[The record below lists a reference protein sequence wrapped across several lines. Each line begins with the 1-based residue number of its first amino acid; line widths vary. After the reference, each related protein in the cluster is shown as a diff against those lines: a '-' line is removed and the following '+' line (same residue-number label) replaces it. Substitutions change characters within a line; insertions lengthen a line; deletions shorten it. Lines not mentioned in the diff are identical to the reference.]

1 MTTAE
6 IDAHAARFHPVLDL
20 LARKLLEDEKHI
32 GVEFPYVTE
41 PNGAWRTMPA
51 SASAGYRPDGWT
63 HGNWFCGF
71 WVGLLVAAHL
81 WTKKPLYL
89 TLAEE
94 RMRLVAERANDPNT
108 HDIGFI
114 FLSSALPLLQVTNE
128 HRHRDVALKAA
139 DQLRRRLVMTE
150 RGAYISSWGP
160 ITDPRGRCSSAIDT
174 MANIPLLYW
183 AAKASGDAS
192 YALAGVA
199 HAEMSRAFIRP
210 DNSTFHAL
218 EYDPVTGERKRGY
231 TFQGLND
238 GSFWSRG
245 QCWAVRGYVATA
257 IVTGVP
263 SYLRLAETLAE
274 RFLER
279 LGSMPVP
286 PYDFDD
292 STPGRPLDSAAGAI
306 LVSSLLDIAALQS
319 VPERAAYWQ
328 KHALTMLDHLVRECL
343 AREESH
349 RGILKHGCYSWP
361 HRDGVDSAVMFGDY
375 YFIEAVCKLV
385 MPGRF
390 APLLSPLADPKQTI

>member
-1 MTTAE
+1 MTTP
-6 IDAHAARFHPVLDL
+6 DVNAHANRYGPVLDL
-20 LARKLLEDEKHI
+20 LARKLLEDEGRI
-32 GVEFPYVTE
+32 GVAFPYVTDAS
-41 PNGAWRTMPA
+41 GAWRTMLA
-51 SASAGYRPDGWT
+51 SESAGYRPDGWT

-81 WTKKPLYL
+81 WTRKPLYL
-89 TLAEE
+89 ALAEE

-114 FLSSALPLLQVTNE
+114 FLSSALPLWQVTGDQ
-128 HRHRDVALKAA
+128 RHQDVALKAA

-160 ITDPRGRCSSAIDT
+160 MTDPRGRCSSAIDT

-183 AAKASGDAS
+183 AAQASGDAG

-199 HAEMSRAFIRP
+199 HAEMTRAFIRP
-210 DNSTFHAL
+210 DHSTFHAV
-218 EYDPVTGERKRGY
+218 EYDPVSGARKRGY
-231 TFQGLND
+231 TFQGSSD
-238 GSFWSRG
+238 SSFWSRG
-245 QCWAVRGYVATA
+245 QCWAIRGYVATA
-257 IVTGVP
+257 LATGIP
-263 SYLRLAETLAE
+263 SYVTLAETLAE

-279 LGSMPVP
+279 LGPMPVP

-292 STPGRPLDSAAGAI
+292 ASPTRPLDSSAGAI

-319 VPERAAYWQ
+319 DPARAAHWQ
-328 KHALTMLDHLVRECL
+328 KRALTLLDNLIRECL
-343 AREESH
+343 AREDTH
-349 RGILKHGCYSWP
+349 RGMLKHGCYSWP

-375 YFIEAVCKLV
+375 YFIEAACKLA

-390 APLLSPLADPKQTI
+390 TPVLSALS